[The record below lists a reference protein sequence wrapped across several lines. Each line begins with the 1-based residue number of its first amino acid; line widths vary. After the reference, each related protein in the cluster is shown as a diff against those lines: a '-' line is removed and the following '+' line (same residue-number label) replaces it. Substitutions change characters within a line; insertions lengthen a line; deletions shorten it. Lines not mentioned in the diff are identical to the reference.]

1 MAKSKY
7 DCISMKELK
16 QLIEGCTLATIR
28 TTHELMTG
36 TDTTT
41 DFALKCRMAG
51 IFDVTDRILVATGAA
66 DIDEE

>member
-7 DCISMKELK
+7 DTIYLRDLQQIIKD
-16 QLIEGCTLATIR
+16 CTIATIR
-28 TTHELMTG
+28 ATHELLTG

-41 DFALKCRMAG
+41 DFALKCRLAG

>member
-7 DCISMKELK
+7 DCISLKELK
-16 QLIEGCTLATIR
+16 QLIESCTIATIR
-28 TTHELMTG
+28 ATHELMTG